1 MGDGLQS
8 DAAAL
13 RLGLGLSGVGAHE
26 GTLVSEVRPGHPIY
40 CCANR
45 IGAVKM
51 EWAPIK
57 VREKWIFSFF
67 LLPFSG
73 IFLYMD
79 LKCLIHFSW
88 DLLLSLVFSGFR
100 VASKITVNILLFDR

>member
-1 MGDGLQS
+1 MNVVEVEVVVMRVNLLMPSGRHRHCLGTTWVRDS
-8 DAAAL
+8 IDVVAL

-51 EWAPIK
+51 EWVVPPIK
-57 VREKWIFSFF
+57 VREK
-67 LLPFSG
+67 
-73 IFLYMD
+73 
-79 LKCLIHFSW
+79 
-88 DLLLSLVFSGFR
+88 
-100 VASKITVNILLFDR
+100 